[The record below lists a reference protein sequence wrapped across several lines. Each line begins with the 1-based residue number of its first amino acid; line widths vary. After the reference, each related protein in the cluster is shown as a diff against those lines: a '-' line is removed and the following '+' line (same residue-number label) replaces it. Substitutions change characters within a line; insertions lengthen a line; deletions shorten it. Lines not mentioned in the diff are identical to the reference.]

1 MLEREKDVIDGKAG
15 FTTKHFGIFVV
26 IRIHVSMV
34 DKHHEETKYVEVI
47 IIIVVNVGRANLIVP
62 RTMMKWIIM

>member
-1 MLEREKDVIDGKAG
+1 MAKLGSPQSTLES
-15 FTTKHFGIFVV
+15 FVV
-26 IRIHVSMV
+26 IRIHVSIV

>member
-1 MLEREKDVIDGKAG
+1 
-15 FTTKHFGIFVV
+15 
-26 IRIHVSMV
+26 MV